1 GCAATSPAQWTS
13 RRPGPCRGG
22 SGARVLPGLAVPGP
36 FPAVPAPGARLPPAS
51 CQPRGGGSWIR
62 RPSPT
67 GPGGAS
73 GKIPDIGNRGPAP
86 AGWPGGMRQ
95 ALPVAVP
102 ASDAWQG
109 RVPWHWLCAC
119 LGLVLYVPL
128 LWGMDRWVLG
138 VAASAYRT
146 PAAMLLNAAVAVP
159 FVLVLWS
166 LSRRLLSSLLLVLLL
181 QVLLYKVSAVKL
193 QVLGAPL
200 ARQDFYFLTSF
211 NRASLELLG
220 SYLEDAAAVWAWTG

>member
-1 GCAATSPAQWTS
+1 
-13 RRPGPCRGG
+13 
-22 SGARVLPGLAVPGP
+22 
-36 FPAVPAPGARLPPAS
+36 
-51 CQPRGGGSWIR
+51 
-62 RPSPT
+62 
-67 GPGGAS
+67 
-73 GKIPDIGNRGPAP
+73 
-86 AGWPGGMRQ
+86 MRQ

-102 ASDAWQG
+102 GSDAWQG

-181 QVLLYKVSAVKL
+181 QVLLYKC
-193 QVLGAPL
+193 
-200 ARQDFYFLTSF
+200 R
-211 NRASLELLG
+211 R
-220 SYLEDAAAVWAWTG
+220 